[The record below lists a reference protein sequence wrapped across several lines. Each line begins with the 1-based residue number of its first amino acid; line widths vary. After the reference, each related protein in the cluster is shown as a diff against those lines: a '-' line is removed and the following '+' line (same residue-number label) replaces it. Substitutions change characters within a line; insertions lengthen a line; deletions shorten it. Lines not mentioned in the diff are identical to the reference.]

1 MKYILIL
8 IFFFPFLSFANYC
21 FDPME
26 QAILFGNQQQ
36 GEDDSLQG
44 QIRQKKRDLKSKEEE
59 IKSKEDKEE
68 KEINGKS
75 DCGRVIS
82 TRCGI
87 EKLRG
92 KLWNSLDDDKV
103 FPPEGG
109 NRTDNDKRDI
119 TKKILEYMESKHKDE
134 PKESW
139 NDVNKDSCNP
149 NDNLDYTGP
158 VTSTSTG
165 PSSVTSASATPATA
179 TPVTSNP
186 ATATPVTSNPA
197 TATPV
202 TSNPATSN
210 PVTSTSTDDTAD
222 SDSND
227 DGDTIIF
234 MNPNELQAIDSLN
247 ISIQNLLNSFKNPN
261 QTVATYLELGWN
273 FLIPIAEATAV
284 DPGFPNINTL
294 KQCPAWENNNAIVTG
309 DGEIE
314 IDEFCDKYG
323 REDDDSKVQECKDS
337 LKSLDEKYEKIAK
350 YRKELKK
357 FRNQED
363 KLHIEIDELLEK
375 LEDEEDDEETEASA
389 GCIDCISDSRLETL
403 KKYREMNKLT
413 WGQKAGHIAT
423 LLGGLALGHY
433 ASREGRR
440 STKEANR
447 LRAWQGE
454 PALASNHSL
463 AGIGVAYPFI
473 SQAVYGLTN
482 GNRRNYVCTGGMNPY
497 AGAYQNPY
505 GRAYQ
510 GGFPGA
516 YPGVFPGA
524 GFGAGFGG
532 GAHLGLGGL
541 GGMPFGPGFGAGFG
555 GGAHLGL
562 GGLGGMPFGPG
573 FGGRAHLSLGGLGG
587 MPFGPGFG
595 GGFGGS
601 PFGGGFGGG
610 AHLGLGGLGGM
621 PFGPGFG
628 AGAHLGIGNP
638 YGGFGGNPYGGFGG
652 NPYGGFGAGAHLGLG
667 NPYGGF
673 GGSPYGAGGPF
684 NGGINPY
691 AQYQAQVAAQ
701 RSQAYQAQLAQQQYQ
716 AQLAQQQLQ
725 IQMDAQKA
733 WLEKQ
738 QSIQQERVRKQ
749 QVISGLTQ
757 EMYKI
762 QQQIN
767 LVATT
772 GVGGSS
778 SILGASSGSVNAG
791 FQLGTSGAT
800 APSAGTLSTP
810 NTNINTNPG
819 DLPVIQAR

>member
-8 IFFFPFLSFANYC
+8 IFFFPSLSFANYC
-21 FDPME
+21 FDPIE
-26 QAILFGNQQQ
+26 HAILFGNQQQ

-44 QIRQKKRDLKSKEEE
+44 QLRQKKKDLENAQKKIDKITDEGGELDK
-59 IKSKEDKEE
+59 IK
-68 KEINGKS
+68 NGKG
-75 DCGRVIS
+75 DCDRFSARCFSIS
-82 TRCGI
+82 
-87 EKLRG
+87 KLRT
-92 KLWNSLDDDKV
+92 KLNHSLSDVKI
-103 FPPEGG
+103 FPGG
-109 NRTDNDKRDI
+109 NDADNRTKLDI
-119 TKKILEYMESKHKDE
+119 VKKILEYMKSKYKE
-134 PKESW
+134 NPKENW
-139 NDVNKDSCNP
+139 NDVDKAPCNP
-149 NDNLDYTGP
+149 QDNPNYEEP
-158 VTSTSTG
+158 VTSTSTST
-165 PSSVTSASATPATA
+165 PAASTPVASTPAASTPVASTPATS
-179 TPVTSNP
+179 TPVASTP
-186 ATATPVTSNPA
+186 AFSTPASA
-197 TATPV
+197 A
-202 TSNPATSN
+202 
-210 PVTSTSTDDTAD
+210 STTNGADSAASANDTAD
-222 SDSND
+222 SNSND
-227 DGDTIIF
+227 DGDTILF
-234 MNPNELQAIDSLN
+234 MNQNGLQAIDSLN

-273 FLIPIAEATAV
+273 FLIPIAEATIV
-284 DPGFPNINTL
+284 DNTL
-294 KQCPAWENNNAIVTG
+294 KQCTAWANNNDFFPG
-309 DGEIE
+309 DGEIDIEEFCNKYAGDDKSSYNEDCKKSLRILDKKYEDVAKLNKEKDELTTKMEALDDE
-314 IDEFCDKYG
+314 ID
-323 REDDDSKVQECKDS
+323 
-337 LKSLDEKYEKIAK
+337 
-350 YRKELKK
+350 
-357 FRNQED
+357 
-363 KLHIEIDELLEK
+363 K
-375 LEDEEDDEETEASA
+375 LEEEIEALKDEGETEASA
-389 GCIDCISDSRLETL
+389 GCIDCISESRWDTLAKYHET
-403 KKYREMNKLT
+403 RKLT
-413 WGQKAGHIAT
+413 WGQKAGHVAT

-541 GGMPFGPGFGAGFG
+541 GGMPFGPGFG

-573 FGGRAHLSLGGLGG
+573 FGGGAHLSLGGLGG